1 MISERFTAKRCSG
14 YNYPMGKIILVS
26 NRLATSVKVREGEP
40 TFSPSVGGLA
50 TGLSSL
56 HAQEDS
62 LWVGWSGVAEDD
74 ITPELSR
81 RIAASLRSEHKS
93 VSVPLTHADLDQFYY
108 GFCNNIIWPLFH
120 YFPTYVEYDNT
131 LWESYVAVNKRFF
144 EQVAELIEP
153 EDYVWIHDY
162 QLMLLPDLVKDAF
175 PDVKIGF
182 FLHIPFPSYELFRL
196 LPWRHEILTGLL
208 GADLIGFHTYDYAR
222 HFLSSVRR
230 ITGFEHNMAKIMRE
244 HRLIKVDVFPMG
256 IDYEKYSTAPDRP
269 GVQDGIKRMRSELEG
284 QRLILSVDRLDYS
297 KGILQRL
304 RAFQRFLETQRDYHE
319 KVSMVMIVAPSRTEV
334 PQYIELKRV
343 IDELVGE
350 INGTYGTISW
360 TPIVYFYR
368 AFPFE
373 ELTALYYLAEILLV
387 TPIRDGMNLIA
398 KEYIAANTQKRGVVI
413 LSETAGAARE
423 LGEALIVNSSN
434 IDEIADSILIA
445 LELPLEER
453 RLKNDRMHR
462 RLSRYNV
469 MQWAHDFMDK
479 LTQTADIQGPLLAK
493 QLTRTVFDRIVTD
506 YHKASRRLLLLDY
519 DGTLT
524 RSTDRPER
532 AAPDEEI
539 KRILSRLGA
548 VKANEVV
555 VISGRG
561 KSFLDEHLGEL
572 DITLIGAHG
581 VWMREAGTEWRV
593 IEHIS
598 NEWKETIEPILQ
610 LHVDRTPGAAVEETE
625 YSLAWHYRRA
635 EPELA
640 AVRLAELKDALLSLT
655 SNLDVSIVDGNKV
668 LEIKNTNVNKGRA
681 ATACYA
687 KDQWDFVIAIG
698 DDWTDEDIF
707 TILPSNAYTIR
718 VGADVSSATYY
729 LKSVAEVRELL
740 SAFST

>member
-1 MISERFTAKRCSG
+1 
-14 YNYPMGKIILVS
+14 MGKIILVS
-26 NRLATSVKVREGEP
+26 NRLSTSVKIQNGEP
-40 TFSPSVGGLA
+40 VFTPSVGGLA

-56 HAQEDS
+56 HARENS

-74 ITPELSR
+74 ITPELSED
-81 RIAASLRSEHKS
+81 ITVALREQHKS
-93 VSVPLTHADLDQFYY
+93 VPVSLTHADLDRFYY

-120 YFPTYVEYDNT
+120 YFPTYVEYDNN
-131 LWESYVAVNKRFF
+131 LWKAYQAANRRFF
-144 EQVAELIEP
+144 ERVSELIEP
-153 EDYVWIHDY
+153 DDYVWIHDY
-162 QLMLLPDLVKDAF
+162 QLMLLPDMVKQAF
-175 PDVKIGF
+175 PEVNIGF

-196 LPWRHEILTGLL
+196 LPWRHEILMGVL
-208 GADLIGFHTYDYAR
+208 GADLVGFHTYDYAR

-230 ITGFEHNMAKIMRE
+230 ITGYEHNMAKIMRE
-244 HRLIKVDVFPMG
+244 HRVIKVDVFPMG
-256 IDYEKYSTAPDRP
+256 IDYEKYSRAPERP
-269 GVQDGIKRMRSELEG
+269 EVQQNIDRMRDELGG

-304 RAFQRFLETQRDYHE
+304 RAFERFLQTKPEYHE

-334 PQYIELKRV
+334 PQYGELKRE

-350 INGTYGTISW
+350 VNGTFGTIGW
-360 TPIVYFYR
+360 TPVVYFYR
-368 AFPFE
+368 AFPFD

-387 TPIRDGMNLIA
+387 TPVRDGMNLIA
-398 KEYIAANTQKRGVVI
+398 KEFIAANAEKNGVVV

-434 IDEIADSILIA
+434 IDQIAENITIA

-453 RLKNDRMHR
+453 RHRNERMHR

-469 MQWAHDFMDK
+469 MHWAQDFMEK
-479 LTQTADIQGPLLAK
+479 LTETADIQGPFLAK
-493 QLTRTVFDRIVTD
+493 QLTSSVRKQIITD
-506 YHKASRRLLLLDY
+506 FREARRRLLLLDY

-524 RSTDRPER
+524 QFTDRPEH
-532 AAPDEEI
+532 ATPDADI
-539 KRILSRLGA
+539 KDILQRLG
-548 VKANEVV
+548 KDPANEVV

-561 KSFLDEHLGEL
+561 QQFLDRHLGNL
-572 DITLIGAHG
+572 DITLVGGHG
-581 VWMREAGTEWRV
+581 VWMREAGAEWRV

-598 NEWKETIEPILQ
+598 DDWKDTILPILQ
-610 LHVDRTPGAAVEETE
+610 LHVDRTPGAAVEEKE

-655 SNLDVSIVDGNKV
+655 SNLDVSILEGNKV
-668 LEIKNTNVNKGRA
+668 LEIKNSNVNKGRA

-698 DDWTDEDIF
+698 DDWTDEDMF

-718 VGADVSSATYY
+718 VGADISNATYFVN
-729 LKSVAEVRELL
+729 SVGEVRELL
-740 SAFST
+740 SDLEG

>member
-1 MISERFTAKRCSG
+1 M
-14 YNYPMGKIILVS
+14 
-26 NRLATSVKVREGEP
+26 
-40 TFSPSVGGLA
+40 
-50 TGLSSL
+50 
-56 HAQEDS
+56 
-62 LWVGWSGVAEDD
+62 
-74 ITPELSR
+74 
-81 RIAASLRSEHKS
+81 
-93 VSVPLTHADLDQFYY
+93 
-108 GFCNNIIWPLFH
+108 
-120 YFPTYVEYDNT
+120 
-131 LWESYVAVNKRFF
+131 
-144 EQVAELIEP
+144 
-153 EDYVWIHDY
+153 
-162 QLMLLPDLVKDAF
+162 
-175 PDVKIGF
+175 
-182 FLHIPFPSYELFRL
+182 
-196 LPWRHEILTGLL
+196 
-208 GADLIGFHTYDYAR
+208 
-222 HFLSSVRR
+222 
-230 ITGFEHNMAKIMRE
+230 
-244 HRLIKVDVFPMG
+244 
-256 IDYEKYSTAPDRP
+256 
-269 GVQDGIKRMRSELEG
+269 
-284 QRLILSVDRLDYS
+284 
-297 KGILQRL
+297 
-304 RAFQRFLETQRDYHE
+304 
-319 KVSMVMIVAPSRTEV
+319 
-334 PQYIELKRV
+334 
-343 IDELVGE
+343 
-350 INGTYGTISW
+350 
-360 TPIVYFYR
+360 
-368 AFPFE
+368 
-373 ELTALYYLAEILLV
+373 
-387 TPIRDGMNLIA
+387 
-398 KEYIAANTQKRGVVI
+398 
-413 LSETAGAARE
+413 
-423 LGEALIVNSSN
+423 
-434 IDEIADSILIA
+434 
-445 LELPLEER
+445 
-453 RLKNDRMHR
+453 
-462 RLSRYNV
+462 
-469 MQWAHDFMDK
+469 
-479 LTQTADIQGPLLAK
+479 AK